1 MGKRFNIRDGIRD
14 TYFIWLRELK
24 DIFRDQGVI
33 ILFFVVPLFY
43 PLLYTYFYNNEI
55 AVKSK
60 LVVVDMDNTDLS
72 RQFTRMV
79 NATQGVDVVAV
90 TVNANEA
97 AEMLRRKEAYAI
109 ARIPKGFRKN
119 IYEGKQSEVT
129 LYSDLSSILYYKN
142 YMLVLNDVSLKMG
155 REFVK
160 DNETDATG
168 EQAEILIRPLPN
180 KDIAYFNPSSGYASF
195 LMPVVLIL
203 IIQQTMI
210 MGVGMLAGTNRERN
224 RNHLLIAVSSNV
236 RGPLRIVFGKSIS
249 YIMLYAIV
257 CVWILLAVPAIFNLP
272 RLGNPLTLGLF
283 ILPYLLSCTFFSLF
297 ISCFIRNREESMLL
311 VAFSSLPFLFL
322 SGIPW
327 PAEAMPAFWRW
338 FGQLI
343 PSTFGARGFVALN
356 SMGAT
361 MSSIAHYHFML
372 WLQAGFYFILSA
384 LGYAYQFKLRGRIK
398 RKSATDIVK

>member
-24 DIFRDQGVI
+24 DTFRDQGVI

-60 LVVVDMDNTDLS
+60 LVVVDMDHTDLS
-72 RQFTRMV
+72 RKFIRMV
-79 NATQGVDVVAV
+79 NATQGVDVVSV

-97 AEMLRRKEAYAI
+97 AEMLKRKEAYAI
-109 ARIPKGFRKN
+109 ARIPNGFRKS
-119 IYEGKQSEVT
+119 IYEGKQTEVT

-142 YMLVLNDVSLKMG
+142 FMLVLNDVSLKMG

-160 DNETDATG
+160 NHETDATG

-180 KDIAYFNPSSGYASF
+180 KDIAYFNAASGYASF

-224 RNHLLIAVSSNV
+224 RNHLLISVASDV
-236 RGPLRIVFGKSIS
+236 RGPLRIVFGKSIA
-249 YIMLYAIV
+249 YIMIYAIV
-257 CVWILLAVPAIFNLP
+257 CVWILLAVPAIFDLP
-272 RLGNPLTLGLF
+272 RLANPLTLALF
-283 ILPYLLSCTFFSLF
+283 ILPYLLACTFFSLF

-322 SGIPW
+322 TGIPW
-327 PAEAMPAFWRW
+327 PTEAMPQFWQY
-338 FGQLI
+338 FSQLI

-356 SMGAT
+356 SMGAS
-361 MSSIAHYHFML
+361 MSIIANYHFML

-384 LGYAYQFKLRGRIK
+384 LGYAYQFKLRAKKIHIEEAK
-398 RKSATDIVK
+398 